1 MLFLKIAHG
10 TMEYIVNLIRKQEI
24 KEVVKDDILKDC
36 IRKESGRL
44 L

>member
-24 KEVVKDDILKDC
+24 KELVKADVIKDC
-36 IRKESGRL
+36 IRKESERL